1 MISEELKSQL
11 QEAQFLLSRFKELCS
26 VDEWN
31 ILKAAKEII
40 KMKENNGNT

>member
-11 QEAQFLLSRFKELCS
+11 QEAQFLLSRFKEVCDES
-26 VDEWN
+26 EWN

-40 KMKENNGNT
+40 KRKENNGNT